1 MAFAIKVN
9 STLQNINLSRNSIG
23 NKEAKWIAEAI
34 KINSTL
40 QKIELAFNDIKDEG
54 AKRIANAV
62 EMNFALEMIGLVCN
76 DIEYGGAKCIADAM
90 KKNYSLQRAEFC
102 FEPYPDLQSQVSALL
117 KENVLRKK
125 CSVRKLLC
133 AFSETKKDLIRL
145 RFDKMILNFVYAP
158 IIEGHCIQY
167 YCV

>member
-40 QKIELAFNDIKDEG
+40 QKIELAFNDIKDE
-54 AKRIANAV
+54 
-62 EMNFALEMIGLVCN
+62 
-76 DIEYGGAKCIADAM
+76 GAKCIADAM